1 MTRSIRIGDIGNY
14 CEQQVEQLLR
24 STVLVVDGKIKERT
38 PRDTARLMAGWQWG
52 ENASSSPAP
61 PPGDYRGVEPALKA
75 YNYQPGQE
83 KLGNVYIMHNNVEY
97 AEPVI
102 MGTGL
107 PPSWG
112 GVYRTRQGTV
122 PGFPDLVAREAQS
135 FVQTGW
141 EAIKRRG

>member
-1 MTRSIRIGDIGNY
+1 
-14 CEQQVEQLLR
+14 
-24 STVLVVDGKIKERT
+24 
-38 PRDTARLMAGWQWG
+38 
-52 ENASSSPAP
+52 
-61 PPGDYRGVEPALKA
+61 
-75 YNYQPGQE
+75 
-83 KLGNVYIMHNNVEY
+83 MHNNVEY

-122 PGFPDLVAREAQS
+122 PGFPDLVAREVQR

-141 EAIKRRG
+141 EAIKRRT